1 MAEKT
6 KAFNFAVLRKL
17 LGLATPYKL
26 RFYTAVGLT
35 LLMAFLGPLRPYL
48 IQYTIDEHVSKG
60 NLYGLKLMTLL
71 IFSLLLFQAI
81 AQVWSTILSNLIAQN
96 IIFDLRKKVY
106 HFLLK
111 QRVSFFDK
119 TPVGTLVTR
128 NVNDIETVAD
138 IFSEGLINITGDIIQ
153 IVFILAFMFWRD
165 WKLSLVSLSVLPL
178 LLYAGYIFK
187 EKVRVSF
194 ETVRTQVARL
204 NTFVQEHIQ
213 GMLVV
218 QAFNR
223 EEQEYEKFK
232 TINAIHRDENIKS
245 ILYYSVFFPVV
256 EVIAA
261 ISIGLVVWYGAG
273 QVLAHQA
280 SAGIIIAFI
289 MYINMFFRPIRQLAD
304 RFNTLQMGMVASG
317 RLFDLMDKT
326 ADTETTGSYA
336 PEKLIGE
343 VEFRHV
349 DFSYK
354 KNEPVLKDISFKV
367 MPSQTLALVG
377 ETGSG
382 KTSTLALISK
392 FYEADA
398 GEITI
403 DKIPIHQW
411 DIHALRSKMGL
422 VLQDVFLFSGSILD
436 NIRLFDDSISDEAII
451 NTAKE
456 IGAHEFISKLPLGYQ
471 EQLAERGSNLSV
483 GQRQLISFVRAMVR
497 NPSLLILDEATSSID
512 REMEQV
518 IQRALSIMM
527 KGRTT
532 LVIAHRLSTVE
543 NANRILVMHHGQIA
557 ESGTHTELLAQQ
569 GIYASLHQK
578 QFSH

>member
-1 MAEKT
+1 
-6 KAFNFAVLRKL
+6 
-17 LGLATPYKL
+17 
-26 RFYTAVGLT
+26 
-35 LLMAFLGPLRPYL
+35 
-48 IQYTIDEHVSKG
+48 
-60 NLYGLKLMTLL
+60 
-71 IFSLLLFQAI
+71 
-81 AQVWSTILSNLIAQN
+81 VWSTILSNLIAQN